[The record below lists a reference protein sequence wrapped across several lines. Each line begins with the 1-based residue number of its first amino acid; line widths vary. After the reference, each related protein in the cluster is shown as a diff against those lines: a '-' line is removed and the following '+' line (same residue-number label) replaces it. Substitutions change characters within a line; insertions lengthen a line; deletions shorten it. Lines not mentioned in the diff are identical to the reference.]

1 MEVDNEMEVEEVDGS
16 GAVNEVLRH
25 EVKDT
30 PERQSEKLE
39 EDKESDDGNRAS
51 ERNKLR
57 DDERDRVRDRLRD
70 EERDRLRDIVRD
82 RERDEIRDMERDK
95 STMRELTAT
104 VGESEET
111 ELTIKTVFEV
121 FKRISSIKTPIIN
134 SQLALPY
141 NKKPVKNSIK
151 FKEEYVQVRSD
162 FGKIDGKKGKAAYL
176 EEKERRTSLPFNWPE
191 SSPELPSTPPNPLP
205 SVTVPESEEKILHL
219 ESKVKLL
226 ASELFARD
234 EKIADLKASLKGK
247 DAVIAS
253 LAKRKADVER
263 KLQTIECKGKLN
275 SSFRVSFF
283 LSKSLKTNNYRI
295 QYCVV

>member
-30 PERQSEKLE
+30 PERQ
-39 EDKESDDGNRAS
+39 SDDGNRAS

-205 SVTVPESEEKILHL
+205 VTVPESEVKILHL

-275 SSFRVSFF
+275 SKLPSIFF
-283 LSKSLKTNNYRI
+283 FVKGI
-295 QYCVV
+295 